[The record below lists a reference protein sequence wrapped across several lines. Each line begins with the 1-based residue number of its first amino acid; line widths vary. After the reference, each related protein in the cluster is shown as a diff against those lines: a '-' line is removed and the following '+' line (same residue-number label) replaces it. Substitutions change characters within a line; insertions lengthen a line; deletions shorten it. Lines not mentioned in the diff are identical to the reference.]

1 MAICQRGKKLYLYRS
16 VRRSGRVTSEYFG
29 RGALA
34 EVEAGLAEDR
44 RFRRQMRA
52 WYRQQVQ
59 TAGRLTRAFRQAV
72 QQFTDA
78 TLYAHGLHRP
88 NGGPWRK
95 RRRIRHAAA
104 ASQSGR

>member
-1 MAICQRGKKLYLYRS
+1 MAYRQRGKKLYLYRS

-29 RGALA
+29 RGAPA

-52 WYRQQVQ
+52 WYRQQVR
-59 TAGRLTRAFRQAV
+59 AACRLTRVFRQAV
-72 QQFTDA
+72 QQLNSA
-78 TLYAHGLHRP
+78 TLLAHGHHRS

-104 ASQSGR
+104 TSASGR